1 VLQLKNNTRFAA
13 SMVVFPNEQAID
25 TLYVIVKASF
35 NVGRGLTLAD
45 EQLPPQETDVYW
57 TEPNRSSLKYASDMH
72 IGKPTTDVVVIGHA
86 CAPAQ
91 KEVTELDVGVT
102 VGPVDRALRVYGDRA
117 WRDGKMTGPVPF
129 KTMPIVY
136 ERAYGGVQVVDGEE
150 ADVDARNPVGR
161 GFAASRKASDLN
173 DVPLPNIEDPAKLI
187 HEPGDRP
194 PPAGFGFYAPNWQPR
209 AGFAGT
215 YDDTWRKTRAP
226 YLPLDFDSR
235 FLNMAHPDL
244 ICQNYLQGG
253 EPVTI
258 RHMHPNGPL
267 QFDLPQVRLVARVNI
282 AGGTESPPF
291 NLETVILQPNQLKA
305 SVVWRAALPCDKRVL
320 KISEVAIA
328 TAR

>member
-1 VLQLKNNTRFAA
+1 MLQLKNNTRFAA

-45 EQLPPQETDVYW
+45 EQPPPQETDVYW

-102 VGPVDRALRVYGDRA
+102 VGPVDRTLRVYGDRA
-117 WRDGKMTGPVPF
+117 WRDGKMTRPAPF

-150 ADVDARNPVGR
+150 ADVEARNPVGR
-161 GFAASRKASDLN
+161 GFAASRKADGLN
-173 DVPLPNIEDPAKLI
+173 DLPLPNIEDPAQLI
-187 HEPGDRP
+187 RDPGDRP
-194 PPAGFGFYAPNWQPR
+194 APAGFGFYAPNWQPR

-244 ICQNYLQGG
+244 ICPNYLQGG
-253 EPVTI
+253 EPVAI
-258 RHMHPNGPL
+258 RHMHPSGPL

-282 AGGTESPPF
+282 AGETESPPF

-320 KISEVAIA
+320 KISEVAVA